1 MNASSQAK
9 VDIDYLRTWIGKE
22 QERSDY
28 VCPSGAARIEA
39 LLDGEQSVFEP
50 GQPISAVRYVML
62 FTVTEPQSRLGR
74 DGHPLTGGFLPPV
87 PLPRRMFAGRRID
100 FHANLRIGSRI
111 IRKSVI
117 ADVKVKQGASG
128 EMCFVTVRHEFFAD
142 GGLVLAE
149 EQDIVYLGEAPA
161 QAAPRRTAPG
171 LGTLPVAQQHKDLL
185 IDPTMLFRYSAITFN
200 AHRIHYDLDYA
211 RGVENYP
218 GLVVNGGLTTLL
230 LWDFAMRSTGKRIKT
245 SHSKNKRPLFAN
257 SRVRLSLAMDPNA
270 RQGLVWASDEDG
282 HTVVQVDIAM
292 EQ

>member
-1 MNASSQAK
+1 MSTSSQAE
-9 VDIDYLRTWIGKE
+9 VDIDYLRTWIGKG
-22 QERSDY
+22 QERTDY
-28 VCPSGAARIEA
+28 VCSSGAARIEA

-50 GQPISAVRYVML
+50 GQAISAVRYVML

-74 DGHPLTGGFLPPV
+74 DGHPLMGGFLPPV

-100 FHANLRIGSRI
+100 FYADLVIGSRI
-111 IRKSVI
+111 VRKSAI
-117 ADVKVKQGASG
+117 ADVKLKQGASG

-142 GGLVLAE
+142 AGIVLAE
-149 EQDIVYLGEAPA
+149 EQDIVYLGEAST
-161 QAAPRRTAPG
+161 QATPRLASPRPS
-171 LGTLPVAQQHKDLL
+171 TLPVAQQHKELL

-230 LWDFAMRSTGKRIKT
+230 LWDFAMRSTGKSIK
-245 SHSKNKRPLFAN
+245 SSRSRNKRPLFAN
-257 SRVRLSLAMDPNA
+257 RRVRLNLAMEPNA
-270 RQGLVWASDEDG
+270 RQGLVWATDDEG
-282 HTVVQVDIAM
+282 QTVVQLDIEM